1 MLGKQLYPKSIDINN
16 KNLKPQLIDS
26 ANFTTIIDV
35 ISKNLLGAA
44 AVINDNTPIGIITDG
59 DIRRVYTLES
69 DYKNIT
75 AKDIMSNNPVII
87 DSETLASSALSIM
100 NENKIS
106 QIVVTDNNN
115 YSGLIH
121 IHNILDEGL
130 F

>member
-1 MLGKQLYPKSIDINN
+1 MLHKILSTHWKKNMLPNIINTESTIKQALERIDKLSGQTLFVSDNENRMLGSL
-16 KNLKPQLIDS
+16 
-26 ANFTTIIDV
+26 
-35 ISKNLLGAA
+35 
-44 AVINDNTPIGIITDG
+44 TDG
-59 DIRRVYTLES
+59 DIRRIFTLES

-75 AKDIMSNNPVII
+75 AKDIMSNNPLII
-87 DSETLASSALSIM
+87 DSETLVSSALSIM

-121 IHNILDEGL
+121 IHNILNEGL